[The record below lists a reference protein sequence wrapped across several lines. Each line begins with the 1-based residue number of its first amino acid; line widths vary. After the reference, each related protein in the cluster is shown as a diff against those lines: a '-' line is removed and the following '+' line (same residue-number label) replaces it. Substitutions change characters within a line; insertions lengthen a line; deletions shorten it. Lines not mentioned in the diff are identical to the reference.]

1 MGSEEVGERHKV
13 NGRISKKIRKEAE
26 INVYKTY
33 VGFVKAVMSLPLRK
47 RLKFC
52 ASILLKYKYS

>member
-1 MGSEEVGERHKV
+1 M

-33 VGFVKAVMSLPLRK
+33 VGFVKVVMGLPFRK

-52 ASILLKYKYS
+52 VCILFKRKYS

>member
-1 MGSEEVGERHKV
+1 M

-33 VGFVKAVMSLPLRK
+33 VGFVKAVMGLPFKK

-52 ASILLKYKYS
+52 ISILLKRRYS